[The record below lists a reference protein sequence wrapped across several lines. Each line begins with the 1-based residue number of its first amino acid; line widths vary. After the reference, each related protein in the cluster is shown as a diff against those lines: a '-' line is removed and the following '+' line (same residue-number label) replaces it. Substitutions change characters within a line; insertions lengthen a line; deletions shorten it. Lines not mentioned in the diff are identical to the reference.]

1 MKEEK
6 IGKSITEDLTKSME
20 FLKKPEIE
28 PQKVFPWEA
37 AWVKKLDASN
47 SDDIEAYKN
56 INARSEVSKWM
67 VGDTMNT
74 EEIKEL
80 FLDREQLMYGVSG
93 EKRRDR
99 TEGWV
104 SLYEPDTEIVDKLI
118 KRELVDNS
126 KDARVLEI
134 SFARLI
140 EENVPVE
147 NRERG
152 LIPSA
157 IRQICFSLI
166 KKQEKITIIAFTN
179 HENLL
184 SERVLEK
191 AGFIIKGKTFYDE
204 KSKEEDNFWVLDEN
218 ELKKALEKKKLNS
231 Q

>member
-20 FLKKPEIE
+20 FLKEPEIE

-80 FLDREQLMYGVSG
+80 FSDKEQLMYGVSG
-93 EKRRDR
+93 EKSKDR

-104 SLYEPDTEIVDKLI
+104 SLYEPEAETVDNLI
-118 KRELVDNS
+118 ERKLVDFP
-126 KDARVLEI
+126 KGTQFLEI

-140 EENVPVE
+140 EENAPTE
-147 NRERG
+147 NRIKG

-157 IRQICFSLI
+157 IRQICFSLL
-166 KKQEKITIIAFTN
+166 KKREKIAIIAFTN

-191 AGFIIKGKTFYDE
+191 TGFIIKGKTFYDE

-218 ELKKALEKKKLNS
+218 ELKKILEKKKLNS

>member
-74 EEIKEL
+74 EVIK
-80 FLDREQLMYGVSG
+80 
-93 EKRRDR
+93 
-99 TEGWV
+99 
-104 SLYEPDTEIVDKLI
+104 
-118 KRELVDNS
+118 
-126 KDARVLEI
+126 
-134 SFARLI
+134 
-140 EENVPVE
+140 ENVPVE